1 MPWGAVRG
9 LTSAQAEGMKKGGTG
24 GQEGCLPLSLLVG
37 SLSLSP
43 EADWIFMLRTGT
55 VCIETPWEQDQ
66 TGELEFEHSVFLM
79 LVYIPKHSAAPGEL

>member
-1 MPWGAVRG
+1 MPWGAVRD
-9 LTSAQAEGMKKGGTG
+9 LTSAQAEGMTKGGGTG

-55 VCIETPWEQDQ
+55 VCIETLGSKIKRESLSLNIQ
-66 TGELEFEHSVFLM
+66 FS
-79 LVYIPKHSAAPGEL
+79 